1 MKKTFTL
8 LSMML
13 AGSLAFAQ
21 SQRLVLVEGFSQ
33 ASCGPCA
40 AQNPALNAALT
51 AATHDTVVSI
61 KYQTSWPGIDPMN
74 AQTAAE
80 VAARVSYY
88 GITGVPD
95 RILDGTNTTVDATT
109 IRGRYPISSPFT
121 IDLSHVFNADHSAAT
136 VTAVITAT
144 EAFTASGAMVLQ
156 VGLVEQEIHFAN
168 APGSNGEKDFY
179 SVMRKMLPNQNGTAL
194 AGTWTVGQTQTI
206 TLNVNT
212 PTYIYDES
220 QIAFVGW
227 MQDNGNK
234 SVPQAAYSYPQT
246 INENVAVTAV
256 SGVPV
261 VQCATTFTPTITI
274 KNTGTATLTS
284 GTINYQVD
292 GGTVSTLPWTG
303 SLAAGATATQ
313 VLPSLTTTAGS
324 HTFKSYITNPN
335 GNANFNTLF
344 ESTNINF
351 SIFTNVG
358 SVSPI
363 VQNYSATS
371 FPPTGWV
378 IDNPDLGPTWTRMTT
393 AGANT
398 TTTSAKMDFYNS
410 SAGQVDEFYMPNA
423 NMTMTATQATLDF
436 YVAYASYAGEA
447 DQLQVKVSTDCGA
460 TWATPY
466 DYAGTTLA
474 TAANITTAFAPSATQ
489 WRAETVNMTPYINQT
504 NVLVKF
510 VATSAY
516 GNNLFIDEINLHA
529 GASTASIKEINSI
542 SSFEVYPNPFQNQTT
557 LNINTTK
564 SERISFDVVDMLGNK
579 VMTQNLGVV
588 NGLYRQSIDASS
600 WNAGIY
606 FININSSEGGSI
618 TKKINVIK

>member
-1 MKKTFTL
+1 
-8 LSMML
+8 
-13 AGSLAFAQ
+13 
-21 SQRLVLVEGFSQ
+21 
-33 ASCGPCA
+33 
-40 AQNPALNAALT
+40 
-51 AATHDTVVSI
+51 
-61 KYQTSWPGIDPMN
+61 
-74 AQTAAE
+74 
-80 VAARVSYY
+80 
-88 GITGVPD
+88 
-95 RILDGTNTTVDATT
+95 
-109 IRGRYPISSPFT
+109 
-121 IDLSHVFNADHSAAT
+121 
-136 VTAVITAT
+136 
-144 EAFTASGAMVLQ
+144 
-156 VGLVEQEIHFAN
+156 
-168 APGSNGEKDFY
+168 
-179 SVMRKMLPNQNGTAL
+179 
-194 AGTWTVGQTQTI
+194 
-206 TLNVNT
+206 
-212 PTYIYDES
+212 
-220 QIAFVGW
+220 
-227 MQDNGNK
+227 
-234 SVPQAAYSYPQT
+234 
-246 INENVAVTAV
+246 
-256 SGVPV
+256 
-261 VQCATTFTPTITI
+261 
-274 KNTGTATLTS
+274 
-284 GTINYQVD
+284 
-292 GGTVSTLPWTG
+292 
-303 SLAAGATATQ
+303 
-313 VLPSLTTTAGS
+313 
-324 HTFKSYITNPN
+324 
-335 GNANFNTLF
+335 
-344 ESTNINF
+344 
-351 SIFTNVG
+351 
-358 SVSPI
+358 
-363 VQNYSATS
+363 
-371 FPPTGWV
+371 
-378 IDNPDLGPTWTRMTT
+378 MTT

>member
-1 MKKTFTL
+1 
-8 LSMML
+8 
-13 AGSLAFAQ
+13 
-21 SQRLVLVEGFSQ
+21 
-33 ASCGPCA
+33 
-40 AQNPALNAALT
+40 
-51 AATHDTVVSI
+51 
-61 KYQTSWPGIDPMN
+61 
-74 AQTAAE
+74 
-80 VAARVSYY
+80 
-88 GITGVPD
+88 
-95 RILDGTNTTVDATT
+95 
-109 IRGRYPISSPFT
+109 
-121 IDLSHVFNADHSAAT
+121 
-136 VTAVITAT
+136 
-144 EAFTASGAMVLQ
+144 MVLQ

-303 SLAAGATATQ
+303 SIAAGATATQ
-313 VLPSLTTTAGS
+313 VLPSLTTTVGS

-378 IDNPDLGPTWTRMTT
+378 IDNPDLGPTWTRITT
-393 AGANT
+393 AGAST

-447 DQLQVKVSTDCGA
+447 DKLEVKVSTDCGA

-466 DYAGTTLA
+466 NEAGTTLA
-474 TAANITTAFAPSATQ
+474 TAANSTAAFTPSATQ
-489 WRAETVNMTPYINQT
+489 WRAESVNMTPYINQT